1 MVEAKVLRMN
11 EADHEISYAN
21 NSVIQ
26 NAVIVKTMPIIV
38 QSVSDMFR
46 KTAPTCT
53 KVADLGC
60 SSGPNTF
67 LAISRVI
74 DTIHAICRQQHLKLP
89 EFQVLLN
96 DLPENDFNSV
106 FKSVPEFVE
115 RLKKEKG
122 GKVQERCFI
131 GGVAG
136 SFYQRLFPTRSLHFV
151 HSSYALHWLSKVS
164 HFTKNVTIIF
174 HTCFDVPDG
183 VENNKGNICMSKSSP
198 PNVIEAYANQFRKDF
213 TNFLNM
219 RSKEIIP
226 QGRMVLTFTARKN
239 PNPSNEDHGLELVA
253 MSLLDL
259 VAQGVVREADVDSFN
274 IPLYAPCK
282 EEVVDIVEG
291 EGSFEI
297 NELQV
302 FEVGVNCLNGDEK
315 LSKKD
320 SSLNNHMEMEKIH
333 ANTMRAVLEPMVCS
347 HFGDAVIDKLFIRF
361 AENAGNLPKN
371 SMHLKKVNIVISLT
385 KK

>member
-1 MVEAKVLRMN
+1 MN

-26 NAVIVKTMPIIV
+26 NAVILKTMPIIV

-53 KVADLGC
+53 RVADLGC

-74 DTIHAICRQQHLKLP
+74 DTVHTICRQQQLKLP

-122 GKVQERCFI
+122 DKVQERCFI

-151 HSSYALHWLSKVS
+151 HSSYALHWLSKV
-164 HFTKNVTIIF
+164 
-174 HTCFDVPDG
+174 PDG

-213 TNFLNM
+213 TNFLSM

-239 PNPSNEDHGLELVA
+239 PNPSNDDHGLELVA

-282 EEVVDIVEG
+282 EEVVDIVES
-291 EGSFEI
+291 EGSFEM

-302 FEVGVNCLNGDEK
+302 FEVGVTCLNGDEK

-320 SSLNNHMEMEKIH
+320 SSLSNHMEMEKIH

-371 SMHLKKVNIVISLT
+371 SMHLKKVNIVVSLT